1 MNHKAISNE
10 RGTVH
15 YWTSGNGKESILFT
29 HGATMDHGMF
39 QSQMEHF
46 SKNYRVISW
55 DVPLHGLSRPYK
67 DFSLQHAADDLT
79 RILDAEGISQAHLVG
94 QSMGGYIVQIAG
106 LNHPG
111 RVRSLTVV
119 DSSPI
124 QLSYYS
130 KMDRFLLSVTPFL
143 LRLYPYGYLIKTI
156 ATQIA
161 LDKAAQEY
169 AIAVLKTYTTA
180 EIAYIMDGV
189 YKGLLK
195 YKDDVHLPHPLLIV
209 YGDRDTS
216 GKVREYCDRW
226 AELEDR
232 ALKII
237 PNAAHNS
244 NQDNPDEFNRTL
256 ESFLEE
262 I

>member
-1 MNHKAISNE
+1 
-10 RGTVH
+10 
-15 YWTSGNGKESILFT
+15 
-29 HGATMDHGMF
+29 
-39 QSQMEHF
+39 
-46 SKNYRVISW
+46 
-55 DVPLHGLSRPYK
+55 
-67 DFSLQHAADDLT
+67 
-79 RILDAEGISQAHLVG
+79 
-94 QSMGGYIVQIAG
+94 MGGYIVQIAG